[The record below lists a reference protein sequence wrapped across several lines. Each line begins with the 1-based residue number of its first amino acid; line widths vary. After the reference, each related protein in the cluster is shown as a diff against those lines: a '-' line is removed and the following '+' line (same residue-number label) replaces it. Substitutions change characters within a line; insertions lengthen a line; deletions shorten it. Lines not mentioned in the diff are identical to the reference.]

1 MRHVIRWGGPVVM
14 GALFAVS
21 FAAAQETSSAVSENR
36 TIGHLIIAA
45 LASASVTLLYVVVLH
60 VNSRRRS

>member
-1 MRHVIRWGGPVVM
+1 M